1 MSGNEPQREKQILI
15 VDDDIS
21 IRHMLGRVLADE
33 GYGVISA
40 ASGEDGL
47 KLAEGG
53 GIDLVLLDLK
63 MPGIGGQETFRL
75 MRRARPGL
83 PVIIISAYS
92 RRQFAEL
99 GGACALLQKPLDFPT
114 LLDTIK
120 SILSQPVALG

>member
-1 MSGNEPQREKQILI
+1 MSVNEPPTQKQILI

-33 GYGVISA
+33 GYGVVAA
-40 ASGEDGL
+40 ASGEAGL

-63 MPGIGGQETFRL
+63 MPGMGGQEAFRL
-75 MRRARPGL
+75 MRKNRPGL

-92 RRQFAEL
+92 RQQFVEL

-120 SILSQPVALG
+120 RILSQPVVLG